1 MSEKYINLNEAE
13 QQFIE
18 LIVSKFPTLK
28 NCSFGSTIHM
38 FPQTW
43 SSTAGG
49 FEEPGMIAGCA
60 MTTSQT
66 TVICL
71 SALVYIDNT
80 FKNKDFYS
88 VFFNKKLAYVILNP
102 NKVFLEDLKNRNLKS
117 VYDAK
122 TAYLND

>member
-1 MSEKYINLNEAE
+1 
-13 QQFIE
+13 
-18 LIVSKFPTLK
+18 
-28 NCSFGSTIHM
+28 
-38 FPQTW
+38 
-43 SSTAGG
+43 
-49 FEEPGMIAGCA
+49 

-80 FKNKDFYS
+80 FKNKDFYG
-88 VFFNKKLAYVILNP
+88 VFFDKKLAYVVLNP
-102 NKVFLEDLKNRNLKS
+102 GEVFLEDLKNQNLKS